1 MLSTVIPVYNEAESL
16 ESLYRELDEVAAAE
30 GYELDLIFVDD
41 GSTDGS
47 WEVIS
52 RLAAADRRVRGFRFR
67 RNFGKAAALSAGFQA
82 ARGELVMT
90 LDADLQDD
98 PHEIPRF
105 LAEMHRQLDVVSG
118 WKQVRYDPWHKV
130 WPSRVF
136 NWMVSQLTGVKLH
149 DHNCGMKCYRREIFR
164 EVRLYGELHR
174 FVPVLAHARGFRV
187 GEIAIAH
194 RPRRFGHSKYGIRRF
209 IRGFL
214 DLLTVKFLTGFGQ
227 RPQHALGAFGLGC
240 FVLGFSG
247 LIYLAV
253 YWLIGQIDPPPD
265 HKPLHQ
271 RPALIYSL
279 GALLLGG
286 QLMSIGFLAE
296 LIIAYTGRDSDTYSV
311 AEETPPHA
319 ALQGAAGGSNACKEE
334 GEVHHGDT
342 EDSERIF
349 KGGG

>member
-16 ESLYRELDEVAAAE
+16 ECLYRELDEVAAAA

-105 LAEMHRQLDVVSG
+105 LAEMQRQLDVVSG

-227 RPQHALGAFGLGC
+227 RPQHALGAVGLGC
-240 FVLGFSG
+240 FVLGFAG
-247 LIYLAV
+247 LIYLAA

-319 ALQGAAGGSNACKEE
+319 ALQGAAGELNAGKEE
-334 GEVHHGDT
+334 GEVHHGGT
-342 EDSERIF
+342 EDAERIF
-349 KGGG
+349 ERGG